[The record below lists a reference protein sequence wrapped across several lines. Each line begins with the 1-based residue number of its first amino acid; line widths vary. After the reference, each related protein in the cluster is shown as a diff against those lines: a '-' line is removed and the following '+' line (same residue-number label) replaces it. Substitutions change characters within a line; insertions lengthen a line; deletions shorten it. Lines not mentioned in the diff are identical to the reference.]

1 MTGRDARTAPP
12 LIIVVARRILGFAA
26 LAITLQMGIVFFDYW
41 FDDGELGRLLI
52 ENETAVIAE
61 EYRHPRGAT
70 DAFPSAALQERYGL
84 SGATNPRAGYFY
96 RIRLDDGRVLAGN
109 CPDDCTDHFLP
120 LTVHPPAFWDRPIRP
135 GKPLT
140 VAGGRTFDFGDSA
153 PLVVEFAS
161 LGDPRRLVNGVIF
174 HEMVDHMIVPMGLML
189 FVVIGAT
196 ILSIRKTLVPVAMAA
211 RAADRLDPRLPL
223 RQLSTEGMP
232 AEVADL
238 TRAVNRAFGRVAEL
252 VRSQKLFSAAIAHE
266 IRTPVAI
273 VKLELARIQDPRAR
287 KAERDLDRLTHTL
300 EQLTALARLDA
311 VEGEA
316 FRTASLSRIARDAVA
331 ELAPLVFASGR
342 TIALR
347 DETDATVLVVPS
359 LIQTL
364 LRNLV
369 ENAVKHTRTGTTIT
383 VAVEAPGSLVVSDDG
398 DGFAVAQGR
407 VGTELGVVNTAG
419 SLGIGLKIAERI
431 AALHGALL
439 VVDSAPGQ
447 GTTVRL
453 VMEPVSAEGTT
464 ADSVRP
470 ESSENRDSQVADVG
484 P

>member
-1 MTGRDARTAPP
+1 MTGRNATAAPP

-26 LAITLQMGIVFFDYW
+26 LAITLQIGIVFVDYW
-41 FDDGELGRLLI
+41 FDEGELGRLLI

-61 EYRHPRGAT
+61 DYRHPESPT
-70 DAFPSAALQERYGL
+70 EAFPSLALRERYGL
-84 SGATNPRAGYFY
+84 PGAAGAPAAYFY

-120 LTVHPPAFWDRPIRP
+120 LTVNPPAFWDRPIRP

-140 VAGGRTFDFGDSA
+140 VAGGRTFDFGDRA

-161 LGDPRRLVNGVIF
+161 IGDPQRLVHGVIF
-174 HEMVDHMIVPMGLML
+174 HEMLDHMIVPMGLML

-196 ILSIRKTLVPVAMAA
+196 ILSIRKTLIPVATAA
-211 RAADRLDPRLPL
+211 RAADRLDPRMPL

-273 VKLELARIQDPRAR
+273 VKLELARIADPRAR
-287 KAERDLDRLTHTL
+287 KAEGDLDRLTHTL

-316 FRTASLSRIARDAVA
+316 FTPASLSLIARDTVA
-331 ELAPLVFASGR
+331 ELAPLVFSSGR
-342 TIALR
+342 TIALQ
-347 DETDATVLVVPS
+347 DEADAMVSVVPS
-359 LIQTL
+359 LISTL
-364 LRNLV
+364 IRNLV
-369 ENAVKHTRTGTTIT
+369 ENAVKHTRPGTAIT
-383 VAVEAPGSLVVSDDG
+383 VAVEAPGSIVVSDDG
-398 DGFAVAQGR
+398 NGFETMQGQ
-407 VGTELGVVNTAG
+407 VGTELGVVKTAG

-431 AALHGALL
+431 AALHGARL
-439 VVDSAPGQ
+439 VVDSAPGR

-453 VMEPVSAEGTT
+453 VMDAPGETPDPARPSA
-464 ADSVRP
+464 S
-470 ESSENRDSQVADVG
+470 
-484 P
+484 